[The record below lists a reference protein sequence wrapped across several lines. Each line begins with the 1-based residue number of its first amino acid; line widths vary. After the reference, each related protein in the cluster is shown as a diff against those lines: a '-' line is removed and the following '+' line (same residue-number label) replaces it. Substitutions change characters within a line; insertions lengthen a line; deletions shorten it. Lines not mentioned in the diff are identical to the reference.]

1 MRSMVVQVMVFET
14 HFRRGALLSF
24 LRYKELR
31 YVPIPPVIRPQKY
44 PINKILSEQRK
55 LTWIRCRLR
64 IICHWMVNR
73 RSMNGNPRKHNARE
87 LGLMVE
93 NTERIFPISNLQSIY
108 ARMIIPMI
116 GSSFFQFIGVQQG
129 YRLLFL
135 CKLYFSNQVNRIR

>member
-1 MRSMVVQVMVFET
+1 
-14 HFRRGALLSF
+14 
-24 LRYKELR
+24 
-31 YVPIPPVIRPQKY
+31 
-44 PINKILSEQRK
+44 
-55 LTWIRCRLR
+55 
-64 IICHWMVNR
+64 MVNR